1 MSDYIDIVE
10 YLDEHN
16 NYFFRP
22 ALAFISLAVAITV
35 IPLHTQKM
43 KFLANRFYWLY
54 FSTYRIKLNI
64 NQIRNIMR
72 NKTDSAQDEL
82 KKYIKQKHIALERLE
97 GIIYKNETDRD
108 TPQTVVEEIHV
119 KNENMKYVF
128 IDNNIWWYLE
138 YYLFHFA
145 IIGLVFL
152 SRLLVSVVGNAYF
165 QTNAI
170 GNTTR
175 LFDLTASVTLVLTLY
190 FLDDDYRNP
199 TSMIGGIWWQILLG
213 TTMFLLTIGHVIIR
227 YLPDNNINTLFLFRN
242 FHIFRNSF
250 QSIIVLIYLYSFI
263 FNKCYVY
270 ILTNIFFVYSN
281 PSFQL
286 NLNHV
291 VSTNCYKISTL
302 PIIT

>member
-16 NYFFRP
+16 YYFFRP
-22 ALAFISLAVAITV
+22 ALAFISVVVAITV

-64 NQIRNIMR
+64 NQIRIIMR
-72 NKTDSAQDEL
+72 KKTDSAQDEL

-152 SRLLVSVVGNAYF
+152 SRLLVSVTGNELF

-175 LFDLTASVTLVLTLY
+175 LFDLTASVTLVLALY

-199 TSMIGGIWWQILLG
+199 TSMIGGISWQILLG
-213 TTMFLLTIGHVIIR
+213 ITMFLLIIGHVFIR
-227 YLPDNNINTLFLFRN
+227 YLPDNNINTLFEGKKLEAGG
-242 FHIFRNSF
+242 
-250 QSIIVLIYLYSFI
+250 VLIFI
-263 FNKCYVY
+263 VI
-270 ILTNIFFVYSN
+270 ILVVFIRILPLITQELFTSN
-281 PSFQL
+281 LKELKEEEIEEEETIQDLIDKQL
-286 NLNHV
+286 VQIKL
-291 VSTNCYKISTL
+291 
-302 PIIT
+302 